1 MSIILFALI
10 GHALKLSGGYWFALG
25 LYLAYKLV
33 VVYYEVMSMFEFS
46 TDKKEEDDE
55 NDV

>member
-1 MSIILFALI
+1 MSIILFAFI

-33 VVYYEVMSMFEFS
+33 VIYYEVASMFEFS
-46 TDKKEEDDE
+46 TDKKEDK

>member
-1 MSIILFALI
+1 MSIILFAFI

-33 VVYYEVMSMFEFS
+33 VIYYEVTSMFEFS
-46 TDKKEEDDE
+46 TDKKEDE